1 MYVFEE
7 LHGSIFIDEEKR
19 QIDEAITK
27 YLEEKNKALNN
38 VKTETETEAEN
49 ENENGG
55 DVLGDNFSYTISK
68 NKKSIKLSVQNL
80 DEKTKHTSTLIGRK
94 TKELTGTGKHGSDE
108 KDNQRDKKA
117 RNIASY
123 IKGIAND
130 ESIKCNVGKFD
141 DPNIKKQFGS
151 SFAQNMSFLNT
162 KFYKIICFQKDFKV
176 DENDNIIHR
185 DKGLKNKNIIM
196 QMLKKEKNELFVYLM
211 KANLSNYEE
220 IGEEI
225 KKHLPLDENDEEKL
239 NFFKDNAKSLIEE
252 IKSEMKKARKNEFK
266 PVDYITIKDLED

>member
-19 QIDEAITK
+19 QIDEAYTK

-38 VKTETETEAEN
+38 AKTETETEA
-49 ENENGG
+49 ENGG
-55 DVLGDNFSYTISK
+55 DVLGDNFSYTMNSISK

-80 DEKTKHTSTLIGRK
+80 DEKTKDTSTLIGRK

-108 KDNQRDKKA
+108 KDNQRDKKT
-117 RNIASY
+117 RNIVSY
-123 IKGIAND
+123 VKEIANK
-130 ESIKCNVGKFD
+130 ECIKCNVGKFD
-141 DPNIKKQFGS
+141 DPNIKKQYGS
-151 SFAQNMSFLNT
+151 SFAQNMSFFNT
-162 KFYKIICFQKDFKV
+162 KFYKIICFQKEFKD

-239 NFFKDNAKSLIEE
+239 NVFKDNAKSLIEE
-252 IKSEMKKARKNEFK
+252 IKSEMKKSRKNGFK
-266 PVDYITIKDLED
+266 PVDYITIKELED

>member
-19 QIDEAITK
+19 EIDEAYAK
-27 YLEEKNKALNN
+27 YLEEKKKNAKA
-38 VKTETETEAEN
+38 ETETEA

-55 DVLGDNFSYTISK
+55 DVLGDNFSNTVNSISK

-80 DEKTKHTSTLIGRK
+80 DEKTKDTSTLIGRK
-94 TKELTGTGKHGSDE
+94 TKELTGTGKHGSDG
-108 KDNQRDKKA
+108 KDNQRDKKT
-117 RNIASY
+117 RNIVSY
-123 IKGIAND
+123 VKGIANA

-185 DKGLKNKNIIM
+185 DKGLKNKNIII

-211 KANLSNYEE
+211 KVNLSNYEE